1 MTLGYRPGSGLLH
14 RSHPFTVV
22 TLAAAVSALAFLLP
36 GPAQPWALVLAL
48 CAIAVAAGVSRTLVT
63 AAAFSA
69 PLWAFLV
76 VIHGVIGGDFAAA
89 AALAGRITAILA
101 VFLLVLASVHPARL
115 VDAMLQRGV
124 PFAFAY
130 LLAATLQAVPQ
141 LQQRAAAILAAQRC
155 RGLRVSGS
163 VWRRARAVVPL
174 AVPLVLAAL
183 AQVDERALA
192 LEVRGAASKAR
203 RTALEPPADLAADR
217 AARWLLL
224 ASVVGAAAWR
234 VLA

>member
-1 MTLGYRPGSGLLH
+1 MTLGYLPGSGLLH

-36 GPAQPWALVLAL
+36 GPVAPWALVVAL
-48 CAIAVAAGVSRTLVT
+48 CTIAVAAGVSRTLVT

-69 PLWAFLV
+69 PLWVFLV
-76 VIHGVIGGDFAAA
+76 VIHGVIGGDFTAA
-89 AALAGRITAILA
+89 AALAGRITAILT

-124 PFAFAY
+124 PFPYAY

-141 LQQRAAAILAAQRC
+141 LQQRATAILAAQRC

-174 AVPLVLAAL
+174 TVPLMLAAL

-192 LEVRGAASKAR
+192 LEVRGAASDAR
-203 RTALEPPADLAADR
+203 RTALEPPPDLAADR

-224 ASVVGAAAWR
+224 AAVVGAAAWR
-234 VLA
+234 LLA